1 MFKLKSSIIKELR
14 LLSRDRVGLLLMF
27 IMPVFLAIV
36 MTAIQDSTFKL
47 VNDNKMSL
55 VICNRD
61 DDDTADEFIEAL
73 QNTGLFSVSVT
84 DVAGDDALK
93 KFSKDKNALATL
105 IIPKGM
111 FKDIK
116 QKASIKANKAL
127 VDFGISDSVKDA
139 PHHDTTAMLMKV
151 IFKPVLQ
158 DTYRYSVKAS
168 INSIVQIITNKLMI
182 RFLYSDINQK
192 EITTE
197 MEEQMLPEDVTV
209 EEIADNKT
217 SHGMPSAT
225 QHNIPAW
232 TLFAMFF
239 SVISLGGNIV
249 KEKLSGSF
257 TRLKVLP
264 TSYAVALISKQAVYL
279 LVALV
284 QVAVIFSI
292 GIWLFPLFGLPA
304 LDIPHDVLGLLV
316 ISLICGWCAI
326 SYALCIGV
334 FAQTQEQAN
343 GFGSASVVIL
353 AAIGG
358 IFVPSFAM
366 PESFKA
372 LLSISPFHWG
382 LQSYYGLFLENLPL
396 VQIILN
402 ILPLL
407 VSIFVL
413 QTISFIG
420 LKRKNLI

>member
-1 MFKLKSSIIKELR
+1 MFKLRSSIIKELR

-61 DDDTADEFIEAL
+61 NDDTADEFIEAL

-84 DVAGDDALK
+84 EGAGDDELQ
-93 KFSKDKNALATL
+93 KFVEKKNALATL

-111 FKDIK
+111 FKAIK
-116 QKASIKANKAL
+116 QKAAVKAGKAL
-127 VDFGISDSVKDA
+127 VDFGIKDSVKQT
-139 PHHDTTAMLMKV
+139 PLHDTTPVLMKV

-182 RFLYSDINQK
+182 RSLYIDINQK
-192 EITTE
+192 EISPE
-197 MEEQMLPEDVTV
+197 MEEQMLPEDISI
-209 EEIADNKT
+209 EEIDSGNSA
-217 SHGMPSAT
+217 HGMPSAT

-264 TSYAVALISKQAVYL
+264 TSYAVALISKQVVYL

-284 QVAVIFSI
+284 QVTVIFSI
-292 GIWLFPLFGLPA
+292 GIWLFPLFGLPS

-366 PESFKA
+366 PESFKTF
-372 LLSISPFHWG
+372 LSLSPFHWG

-407 VSIFVL
+407 ISILVL
-413 QTISFIG
+413 QTISFVG

>member
-1 MFKLKSSIIKELR
+1 MFKLRSSIIKELR

-111 FKDIK
+111 FKAIK

-127 VDFGISDSVKDA
+127 VDFGISDSVKGA
-139 PHHDTTAMLMKV
+139 PHHDTAAILMKV

-197 MEEQMLPEDVTV
+197 MEEQMLPEDVSV
-209 EEIADNKT
+209 EEIANNKT

>member
-1 MFKLKSSIIKELR
+1 
-14 LLSRDRVGLLLMF
+14 
-27 IMPVFLAIV
+27 
-36 MTAIQDSTFKL
+36 
-47 VNDNKMSL
+47 
-55 VICNRD
+55 
-61 DDDTADEFIEAL
+61 
-73 QNTGLFSVSVT
+73 
-84 DVAGDDALK
+84 
-93 KFSKDKNALATL
+93 
-105 IIPKGM
+105 
-111 FKDIK
+111 
-116 QKASIKANKAL
+116 
-127 VDFGISDSVKDA
+127 
-139 PHHDTTAMLMKV
+139 
-151 IFKPVLQ
+151 
-158 DTYRYSVKAS
+158 
-168 INSIVQIITNKLMI
+168 
-182 RFLYSDINQK
+182 
-192 EITTE
+192 
-197 MEEQMLPEDVTV
+197 MEEQMLPEDVSV
-209 EEIADNKT
+209 EEIDNSNS

-225 QHNIPAW
+225 QHNIPSW

-264 TSYAVALISKQAVYL
+264 TSYAVALISKQVVYL
-279 LVALV
+279 MVAVV

-366 PESFKA
+366 PESFKT
-372 LLSISPFHWG
+372 LLSLSPFHWG

-407 VSIFVL
+407 VSILVL